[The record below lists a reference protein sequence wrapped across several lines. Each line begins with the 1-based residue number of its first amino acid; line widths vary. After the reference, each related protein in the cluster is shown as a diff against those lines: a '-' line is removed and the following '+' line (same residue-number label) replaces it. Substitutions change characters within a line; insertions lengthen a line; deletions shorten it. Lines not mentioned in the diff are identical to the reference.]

1 VFGVLLSSGYTL
13 DSILD
18 MTFEQIELTARCV
31 HKHKIDMINMVLEP
45 VASAFG
51 AKKSSRKGQKRV
63 SSQKKKPRTKE
74 EQEAMEQH
82 KLHQL
87 SLLGIGVRDI

>member
-1 VFGVLLSSGYTL
+1 MTL

-18 MTFEQIELTARCV
+18 MSFDQIELAARCV
-31 HKHKIDMINMVLEP
+31 QKHKIDMINMVLEP

-51 AKKSSRKGQKRV
+51 AKKSKKQPRK
-63 SSQKKKPRTKE
+63 SITSNKKKEPIESKE
-74 EQEAMEQH
+74 RVEAKEQH

-87 SLLGIGVRDI
+87 NLLGIGVRDI